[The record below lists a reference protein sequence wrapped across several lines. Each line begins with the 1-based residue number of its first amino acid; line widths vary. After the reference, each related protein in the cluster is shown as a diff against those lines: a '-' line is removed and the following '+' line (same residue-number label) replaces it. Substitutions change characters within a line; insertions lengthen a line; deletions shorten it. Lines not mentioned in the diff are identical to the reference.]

1 MPRPYSAAILGAA
14 AMVTAGRADV
24 RILPERRQAMPS
36 TGAVRSVEEAEVR
49 MPEAELEKLWRPEY
63 LERLAFA
70 YWRYL
75 RRASFGL
82 LRVVYEP
89 HARSVV
95 LVSRRL
101 VLLRFR
107 RPEYAIAPGLGQV
120 TWRIE
125 RGLLVSPEGRGQG
138 YLRITVR
145 RMETDGGRP
154 AVRVRSEVANYYPF
168 LRLRGR
174 LARAGGRLY
183 SATQL
188 RIHVWITHGF
198 LRSLA
203 ALDLPPSRVGALR
216 DPSRPPR

>member
-1 MPRPYSAAILGAA
+1 MSSL
-14 AMVTAGRADV
+14 RADV
-24 RILPERRQAMPS
+24 KILPERREAAPS
-36 TGAVRSVEEAEVR
+36 TGSVRSVEEAEVR
-49 MPEAELEKLWRPEY
+49 MPEAELDELWRPEY

-70 YWRYL
+70 YWIYL

-89 HARSVV
+89 GARSVA

-101 VLLRFR
+101 TLLRFR
-107 RPEYAIAPGLGQV
+107 RPEYAIATGVGQV

-125 RGLLVSPEGRGQG
+125 RGILVASEGRGRG
-138 YLRITVR
+138 FLRITVR
-145 RMETDGGRP
+145 RVEPEHGSP
-154 AVRVRSEVANYYPF
+154 AFVRVRSEVANYYPF
-168 LRLRGR
+168 LRLRGG
-174 LARAGGRLY
+174 LARAGARLY

-203 ALDLPPSRVGALR
+203 ALDLPPSQVGALR
-216 DPSRPPR
+216 AGAVGGSPQDERP

>member
-1 MPRPYSAAILGAA
+1 MTGPRAE
-14 AMVTAGRADV
+14 V
-24 RILPERRQAMPS
+24 RILPERREAIPS

-49 MPEAELEKLWRPEY
+49 IPEAELEKLWRPEY

-75 RRASFGL
+75 RRVSFGL
-82 LRVVYEP
+82 LRVAYEP
-89 HARSVV
+89 GARSVV

-107 RPEYAIAPGLGQV
+107 RPEYAIAAGLGQV

-125 RGLLVSPEGRGQG
+125 RGVLVAPGGRGRG

-145 RMETDGGRP
+145 RVQPEAGGP
-154 AVRVRSEVANYYPF
+154 AFVRVRSEVANYYPF
-168 LRLRGR
+168 LRFGGR
-174 LARAGGRLY
+174 LARAGARLY

-203 ALDLPPSRVGALR
+203 ALDLPPSQVGTLR
-216 DPSRPPR
+216 AGASPAAEGG